1 MSAGRPAVPA
11 GPVREAP
18 AGFVPQAGQERI
30 LEEVLAGI
38 DLGGYDRRIVAWM
51 AGWDTSTVLTVAS
64 WIVRA
69 RDAGP
74 GR

>member
-1 MSAGRPAVPA
+1 
-11 GPVREAP
+11 
-18 AGFVPQAGQERI
+18 VPQAGQERI

-69 RDAGP
+69 RAERP
-74 GR
+74 AR